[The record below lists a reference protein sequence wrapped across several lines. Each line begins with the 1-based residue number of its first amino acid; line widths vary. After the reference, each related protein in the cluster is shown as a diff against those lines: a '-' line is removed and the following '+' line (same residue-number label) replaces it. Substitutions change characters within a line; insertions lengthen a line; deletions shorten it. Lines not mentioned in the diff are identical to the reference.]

1 MKKYFIPL
9 FIILILEVAF
19 VTGQEQAPTIPHSF
33 SGTITYPN
41 KPNFPLEGYEI
52 TAEFNGESVG
62 RLGFVE
68 RGGNY
73 TVEIDTKGA
82 GGEVIFYIGGIEAL
96 PHIQKDSF
104 PSSEGTDTNLII
116 NADPQRGLCGND
128 AIDVGEQCDGDNF
141 GFFGDGINQCP
152 RYDSK
157 YESGNLNCSS
167 ECKIETFQCI
177 LKPEPPPNN
186 NNGNGGG
193 SSGGGGNGGNP
204 PTSNNQNDN
213 PQDFVFLGEETSE
226 DPTNIGESEQP
237 QNSATFLKIIKTVGP
252 FLVAGFLIGLIVA
265 SLAIRKYRKKRFT
278 KN

>member
-1 MKKYFIPL
+1 MRKAVL
-9 FIILILEVAF
+9 LMM
-19 VTGQEQAPTIPHSF
+19 VTSLLLVNVYAQPVPHIFLGNVS
-33 SGTITYPN
+33 YPED
-41 KPNFPLEGYEI
+41 PNFNLEGIEI
-52 TAEFNGESVG
+52 TAKLNG
-62 RLGFVE
+62 RDLGVIGYIKE
-68 RGGNY
+68 DNSY
-73 TVEIDTKGA
+73 EVEIPFGS
-82 GGEVIFYIGGIEAL
+82 GELIFYIGGVEAEPIFNQEYKYL
-96 PHIQKDSF
+96 GTTEANLEIHEE
-104 PSSEGTDTNLII
+104 PS
-116 NADPQRGLCGND
+116 RGLCGND

-152 RYDSK
+152 RYNSK

-226 DPTNIGESEQP
+226 DPVNLGESEQP
-237 QNSATFLKIIKTVGP
+237 QNSATFLKIIRTIGP
-252 FLVAGFLIGLIVA
+252 FLVAGFLIGLVVA
-265 SLAIRKYRKKRFT
+265 SLAIRKYRKKCFT
-278 KN
+278 KE

>member
-41 KPNFPLEGYEI
+41 KPNFPLEEYEI
-52 TAEFNGESVG
+52 TAEFNGDSVG
-62 RLGFVE
+62 RLGFIE
-68 RGGNY
+68 HGGNY

-82 GGEVIFYIGGIEAL
+82 GGEVIFYIGGVEAL

-116 NADPQRGLCGND
+116 NADPQRGLCGDGN
-128 AIDVGEQCDGDNF
+128 IQQGEQCDGENLAGRDVNEC
-141 GFFGDGINQCP
+141 GQGREGIISC
-152 RYDSK
+152 D
-157 YESGNLNCSS
+157 LNC
-167 ECKIETFQCI
+167 KIDYSQCI
-177 LKPEPPPNN
+177 PINNGNN

-204 PTSNNQNDN
+204 PTSNNQNDT

-226 DPTNIGESEQP
+226 DPVNLGESEQP